1 MCHVS
6 YEASICIVTGCF
18 CAPRMNRGQ
27 KITYEVGQYYI
38 LQQVVLSEVSPYFVH
53 WCFICLRHLIP
64 SGFSPVGLLPPDSS
78 YFKKPRNALAYDGRV
93 STATRNWSG
102 QWMEESWSWELG
114 ILEYAGDDVPPR

>member
-1 MCHVS
+1 
-6 YEASICIVTGCF
+6 
-18 CAPRMNRGQ
+18 MNRGQ

-38 LQQVVLSEVSPYFVH
+38 IQKVVLSEVSPYFVH

-102 QWMEESWSWELG
+102 QWMEESWSWSWESWSWAWNMQG
-114 ILEYAGDDVPPR
+114 MMSHPVM